1 MLEVENLHSGYG
13 RIPILRRIELRV
25 APGEVLGVLGHN
37 GMGKTTLMKTLI
49 GLLPASAG
57 TIRLDREDITADPPF
72 QRARKGIGYVAQGR
86 HIFPGLTVVENLR
99 MGCAKSDGSG
109 EVVVDAVVD
118 QFPRLKPL
126 LGRRGAALSGG
137 EQQLL
142 ALARCLC
149 GSPRIILLD
158 EPSEGIQPS
167 ILDEIAAVLSRINER
182 GGTSIILVEQNV
194 GMLSALAKRVLIMQR
209 GEIRAELTGDVSQ
222 ALRDYSLMDT
232 SSEAG
237 TAQQNDAASARGGT

>member
-1 MLEVENLHSGYG
+1 MLEVKQLHSGYG

-25 APGEVLGVLGHN
+25 ARGEVLGVLGHN

-57 TIRLDREDITADPPF
+57 TIRLNGDDITADPPF
-72 QRARKGIGYVAQGR
+72 LRARKGMGYVAQGR

-109 EVVVDAVVD
+109 ETVVDAVLER
-118 QFPRLKPL
+118 FPKLKPL
-126 LGRRGAALSGG
+126 LARRGGALSGG

-167 ILDEIAAVLSRINER
+167 IVEEIAEVLAGINER
-182 GGTSIILVEQNV
+182 EATSIVLVEQNV
-194 GMLSALAKRVLIMQR
+194 QMLSALADRVLIMQR
-209 GEIRAELTGDVSQ
+209 GEIRGELSGDVGP
-222 ALRDYSLMDT
+222 ALRDYTLM
-232 SSEAG
+232 G
-237 TAQQNDAASARGGT
+237 V